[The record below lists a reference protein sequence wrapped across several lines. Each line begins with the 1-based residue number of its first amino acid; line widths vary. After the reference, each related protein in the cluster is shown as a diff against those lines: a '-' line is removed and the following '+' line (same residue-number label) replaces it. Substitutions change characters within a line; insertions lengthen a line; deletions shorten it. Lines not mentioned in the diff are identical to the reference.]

1 MFLLSSSPTIRLS
14 TSLFFIFLFSTF
26 AVAQSEYR
34 SIDGSGNNPNNPR
47 WGAAFTQLDRVVP
60 PAYADG
66 VSALSGQDRPA
77 PRDISNTV
85 LAQSESIPSA
95 KQLTDMVWVW
105 GQFLDHDISLT
116 NPAFPLESRNIALP
130 EDDNF
135 FIAGV
140 PILPFNRSDY
150 DRSTGTGAGNPRQQI
165 NEITAFIDASNV
177 YGSDH
182 ERATA
187 LRANDGSGRLKV
199 GPANLLPFL
208 EGHFDSAGGGSFL
221 PFEFFAGDERVNE
234 NVGLIAMHTIWM
246 REHNRLADE
255 IREADPN
262 LDGETIYQ
270 RARALVGAQMQF
282 ITYNE
287 WLPMILG
294 PIKLDQYKGYKR
306 DVNPQIMNLFSSAA
320 FRFGHSMLSATVP
333 RIEEDGSET
342 FFGHLAL
349 REAFFNPGAVL
360 EQGGVEPILR
370 GLSNRVAEEV
380 DGFIVDEVRN
390 FLFGI
395 PGAGGL
401 DLGSINIQRGRDHG
415 LADYN
420 TIRQT
425 LGFLPV
431 TSFEEISS
439 DPVVAGRLEQIYG
452 DVNRVDFWVGAMSE
466 DKVYDAAV
474 GLTLAKVF
482 KLQFE
487 RLRDGDRFWYRRQFN
502 GQQLRWIKEQTLA
515 KVIERNST
523 VSNKMLGKNVFTM
536 VDRYSE
542 RIVTETQPDRPHVD
556 GQR

>member
-1 MFLLSSSPTIRLS
+1 MFLLSSSPKNRL
-14 TSLFFIFLFSTF
+14 TTTLFFIFLSTTI
-26 AVAQSEYR
+26 AVAQNEYR
-34 SIDGSGNNPNNPR
+34 TIDGTKNNPNNPR

-60 PAYADG
+60 PAYGDG
-66 VSALSGQDRPA
+66 VSTLSGQNRPA

-85 LAQSESIPSA
+85 LSQSESIPSN

-116 NPAFPLESRNIALP
+116 NPVFPLESRNISLP
-130 EDDNF
+130 EDDPF
-135 FIAGV
+135 FISGV
-140 PILPFNRSDY
+140 PILPFNRSEY
-150 DRSTGTGAGNPRQQI
+150 DRTTGTGPGNPRQQV
-165 NEITAFIDASNV
+165 NEITAYIDASNV
-177 YGSDH
+177 YGSDQ

-187 LRANDGSGRLKV
+187 LRTNDGTGRLKV

-208 EGHFDSAGGGSFL
+208 EGHFDSAGGGTFL

-234 NVGLIAMHTIWM
+234 NVALIAMHTVWM

-255 IREADPN
+255 IRASNAN
-262 LDGETIYQ
+262 LSGEEIYQ
-270 RARALVGAQMQF
+270 RARALVGAQMQV

-287 WLPMILG
+287 WLPMIMG
-294 PIKLDQYKGYKR
+294 PIELSRYKGYKR

-320 FRFGHSMLSATVP
+320 FRFGHSMLSASLP
-333 RIEEDGSET
+333 RIEEDGTET
-342 FFGHLAL
+342 AFGHLEL
-349 REAFFNPGAVL
+349 RQAFFNPGAVL
-360 EQGGVEPILR
+360 EQGGIEPILR

-420 TIRQT
+420 TIRQS

-439 DPVVAGRLEQIYG
+439 DPVVSGRLEQVYG

-466 DKVYDAAV
+466 DKIYNAAV

-487 RLRDGDRFWYRRQFN
+487 RLRDGDRFWYLNQFN
-502 GQQLRWIKEQTLA
+502 GQTLRWLKRQTLSQ
-515 KVIERNST
+515 VIERNST

-536 VDRYSE
+536 TARYADGLKPD
-542 RIVTETQPDRPHVD
+542 TTPDRPQGD
-556 GQR
+556 EQR

>member
-1 MFLLSSSPTIRLS
+1 MFLLPSSPTSRLS
-14 TSLFFIFLFSTF
+14 TSLFFIFFAATF
-26 AVAQSEYR
+26 AVAQTEYR
-34 SIDGSGNNPNNPR
+34 TIDGSNNNRNNPT
-47 WGAAFTQLDRVVP
+47 WGTPFTQLERVVP

-66 VSALSGQDRPA
+66 VSTLSGQNRPA
-77 PRDISNTV
+77 PRDISNIV
-85 LAQSESIPSA
+85 LSQSESKPSS

-116 NPAFPLESRNIALP
+116 NPVFPLEPHNISLP
-130 EDDNF
+130 EDDPF
-135 FIAGV
+135 FISGV
-140 PILPFNRSDY
+140 PILPFNRSEY
-150 DRSTGTGAGNPRQQI
+150 DRATGTGPDNPRQQL

-177 YGSDH
+177 YGSDQ

-208 EGHFDSAGGGSFL
+208 EGHFDSAGGGTFL

-234 NVGLIAMHTIWM
+234 NVALISMHTLWM

-255 IREADPN
+255 IRGANPN
-262 LDGETIYQ
+262 LSGEEIYQ
-270 RARALVGAQMQF
+270 RARALVGAQMQV
-282 ITYNE
+282 ITYRE
-287 WLPMILG
+287 WLPMIMG
-294 PIKLDQYKGYKR
+294 PIELDKYKGYKR

-333 RIEEDGSET
+333 RIEEDGSQTE
-342 FFGHLAL
+342 FGHLAL
-349 REAFFNPGAVL
+349 RSAFFNPAAVL
-360 EQGGVEPILR
+360 EQGGIEPILR

-420 TIRQT
+420 TIRQS

-431 TSFEEISS
+431 TSFQEISS
-439 DPVVAGRLEQIYG
+439 DPEVSGRLEQVYG

-466 DKVYDAAV
+466 DKIYNAAV

-487 RLRDGDRFWYRRQFN
+487 RLRDGDRFWYETQFR
-502 GQQLRWIKEQTLA
+502 GQTLRWLKDQTLA

-523 VSNKMLGKNVFTM
+523 VTNKMLGKNVFTM
-536 VDRYSE
+536 TDRYAADLKPD
-542 RIVTETQPDRPHVD
+542 TTPDRPFVE
-556 GQR
+556 GAN